1 MAGGVVKLK
10 WMLSARNQVQ
20 GIVKEIELGNVMADV
35 AVAGGAVDVAAAM

>member
-10 WMLSARNQVQ
+10 WMLSARSQVQ

-35 AVAGGAVDVAAAM
+35 VVAGGAVEFVAAM